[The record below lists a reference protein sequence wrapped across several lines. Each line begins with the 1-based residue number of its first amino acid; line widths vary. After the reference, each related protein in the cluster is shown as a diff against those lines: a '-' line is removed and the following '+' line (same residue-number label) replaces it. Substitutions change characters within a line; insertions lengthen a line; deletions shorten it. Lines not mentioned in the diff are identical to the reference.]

1 MTTTKRTEPVKFDG
15 AESLKLALRRSIV
28 LLIVLPILGAVAM
41 VVIRQHEGP
50 SYQASAQ
57 VLYSPTRLADQLAG
71 VAPSYVDPGQIRD
84 NALFFANSAQL
95 YAETSDALGGEPSA
109 DAIRGMTS
117 SSAGASSTLT
127 FTVSNRHPSV
137 AERVANALADQY
149 RSFRGEVAAK
159 PASDALAQAQR
170 LAKAEGLT
178 TDLRDQI
185 RRLELLRSLSSG
197 DVLLVE
203 HATGAAKVRPAPAK
217 DALLGAILGFILA
230 LFIAAGREALDTRV
244 RKVTDI
250 EEILGAPV
258 LSTVPRFRRRRRGA
272 LVVGPNSVFGDS
284 YALLAASLVQRAPKP
299 PQIVAVTSAIQNEGK
314 TTTAANLALA
324 LAVRGSRVVLV
335 DLDFRKSSLARA
347 FHIPVGTPGA
357 SQVMSGHIGLDQALW
372 SINVEGAA
380 ISSER
385 TTTNGNA
392 AAAAASAAPAGGS
405 LVVLPAGPPT
415 ENVPVG
421 EFDRV
426 EPLLK
431 RLAETADWVI
441 VDTPPALQTFEMAE
455 LGQHVDMVLVV
466 VRHGLVTH
474 RMLDSV
480 ARRAQ
485 LWAAE
490 PAGAVLTW
498 APSGQGYGYGY
509 GYGYGQR

>member
-1 MTTTKRTEPVKFDG
+1 MKFDG

-28 LLIVLPILGAVAM
+28 LLIVLPIVGAVTM
-41 VVIRQHEGP
+41 VVVRQHQGP
-50 SYQASAQ
+50 RYQASAQ
-57 VLYSPTRLADQLAG
+57 VLYSSTHLADQLAG
-71 VAPSYVDPGQIRD
+71 VAPSYVDPAQVRD
-84 NALFFANSAQL
+84 NALFFAGASQL
-95 YAETSDALGGEPSA
+95 YEQTAAALGGTLSA
-109 DAIRGMTS
+109 DAIRQMTS
-117 SSAGASSTLT
+117 TSAGASSTLS
-127 FTVSNRHPSV
+127 FTVSDRHPSV
-137 AERVANALADQY
+137 AERVANTLADQY
-149 RSFRGEVAAK
+149 RAFRGEIAAK
-159 PASDALAQAQR
+159 PATDALAQAQR
-170 LAKAEGLT
+170 LARTEGLT
-178 TDLRDQI
+178 PDLRDQI
-185 RRLELLRSLSSG
+185 HRLELLRSLSSG

-203 HATGAAKVRPAPAK
+203 HAGGAAKVRPTPTK

-258 LSTVPRFRRRRRGA
+258 LSTVPRFRRGRRGG
-272 LVVGPNSVFGDS
+272 LVVGPNSASGDS
-284 YALLAASLVQRAPKP
+284 YALLAASLVQRAPKGP
-299 PQIVAVTSAIQNEGK
+299 RILAVTSAIQNEGK
-314 TTTAANLALA
+314 TTTSANLALA
-324 LAVRGSRVVLV
+324 LALRGSRVVLV

-347 FHIPVGTPGA
+347 FHIPVGTAGA
-357 SQVMSGHIGLDQALW
+357 SQVMSGQIGLDQALW

-380 ISSER
+380 ISSAQ
-385 TTTNGNA
+385 TSGNGNA
-392 AAAAASAAPAGGS
+392 AATSTVPAGGS

-485 LWAAE
+485 MWDAE
-490 PAGAVLTW
+490 SAGAVLTW

-509 GYGYGQR
+509 GYGQR